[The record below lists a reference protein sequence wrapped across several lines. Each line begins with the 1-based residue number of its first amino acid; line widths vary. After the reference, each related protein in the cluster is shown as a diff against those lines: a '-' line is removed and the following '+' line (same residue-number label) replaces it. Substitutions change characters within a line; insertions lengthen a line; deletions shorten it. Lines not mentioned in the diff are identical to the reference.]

1 MKIYLDYNAT
11 TPVDKEVVQA
21 MQPYL
26 ADFFGNPSSSH
37 SYGIETKKAVENA
50 RKQVATLINCKPHEI
65 IFTSGGSESN
75 NYAIKGIAY
84 AYENRGNHIITST
97 IEHPAV
103 VEVCKFLERKGFNIS
118 YIPVDENGI
127 IKIEKLKKAITKQ
140 TILIT
145 VMHAN
150 NEIGTIQPIS
160 EIAKIAKK
168 NNIYFHTDAAQST
181 GKFPV
186 DVRELD
192 IDLLSIAGHKLYA
205 PKGIGAL
212 YIKEGVQLEKLIHGA
227 DHEQN
232 KRAGTE
238 NVLEIVGL
246 GKACDI
252 AHRYLYRNITHMHS
266 VRNLLF
272 SNLKEELP
280 NIKLNGH
287 PEHRL
292 PNTLNVSFPYI
303 EANILLNE
311 LENKGIAA
319 SAGAACH
326 TDSVDVSPVLTA
338 IKLSTDFAM
347 GTIRFSVGK
356 NTTEHEINRASQIII
371 ETIKQFNLDKK
382 EIKFSAKDYSE
393 IKLTKYTQGLGCA
406 CKLRPQELEKIL
418 KNIPLNENDPN
429 ILVAVKDSDDAA
441 VYKINE
447 DTALVQ
453 TTDFFTP
460 IVDNPYDFGAIAAA
474 NALSDIYAMGAEP
487 IFALNIVGFPSNR
500 LPMEIL
506 QEILKGA
513 HDKAEEAGISI
524 LGGHTIDDPEP
535 KYGMVVNGTAH
546 PNDIWTNSKAKVGD
560 AIILTKA
567 IGTGI
572 ISTAIKRGLVKKET
586 EQKVIQIMSTLNKY
600 SAEVLHKFKI
610 SACTDVTGFGLIGH
624 LSEITLASKVDVEI
638 LANSVPVIDET
649 WEFATSN
656 IIPGGSINNLSY
668 FSKYVDWAEN
678 ISEIEKSIL
687 CDAQTSGGL
696 LFTISENQKDEVLA
710 KLKDIGIESASHI
723 GNCIS
728 KGNGMISVKKNS

>member
-11 TPVDKEVVQA
+11 TPIDKEVAQA

-26 ADFFGNPSSSH
+26 ADYFGNPSSSH
-37 SYGIETKKAVENA
+37 SFGIETKKAVENA
-50 RKQVATLINCKPHEI
+50 RKQVANLINCKPHEI

-103 VEVCKFLERKGFNIS
+103 IEVCKYLERKGFKIS
-118 YIPVDENGI
+118 YIPVDEYGVI
-127 IKIEKLKKAITKQ
+127 DIKKLESAITKQ

-160 EIAKIAKK
+160 KIANIAQK
-168 NNIYFHTDAAQST
+168 NSIYFHTDAAQSA
-181 GKFPV
+181 GKYPV
-186 DVRELD
+186 DVKELGV
-192 IDLLSIAGHKLYA
+192 DLISLAGHKLYA

-246 GKACDI
+246 GKACEI
-252 AHRYLYRNITHMHS
+252 AHRYLYRNITHMQS
-266 VRNLLF
+266 VRNLLYN
-272 SNLKEELP
+272 NLKESIP

-292 PNTLNVSFPYI
+292 PNTLNISFPNI

-311 LENKGIAA
+311 LESKGIAA

-326 TDSVDVSPVLTA
+326 TDSIDVSPVLTA
-338 IKLSTDFAM
+338 IKLNTEYAM

-356 NTTEHEINRASQIII
+356 YTTDQEINRASEIII
-371 ETIKQFNLDKK
+371 ETVSQFNQDGKK
-382 EIKFSAKDYSE
+382 IKHSPDTDFSD

-418 KNIPLNENDPN
+418 KDIPVHNNPN
-429 ILVAVKDSDDAA
+429 ILIDTKNSDDAA
-441 VYKINE
+441 VYKINNE
-447 DTALVQ
+447 TALVQ
-453 TTDFFTP
+453 TVDFFTP
-460 IVDNPYDFGAIAAA
+460 VVDRPYDFGAIAAA
-474 NALSDIYAMGAEP
+474 NALSDIYAMGAKP
-487 IFALNIVGFPSNR
+487 IFALNIVGFPSAR
-500 LPMEIL
+500 LPMDVL
-506 QEILKGA
+506 KQILKGA
-513 HDKAEEAGISI
+513 QDKANEAGINI

-535 KYGMVVNGTAH
+535 KFGMVVSGIAH
-546 PNDIWTNSKAKVGD
+546 PDEILTNSRAKEGD
-560 AIILTKA
+560 AIILTKP
-567 IGTGI
+567 IGLGI
-572 ISTAIKRGLVKKET
+572 IATALKRGMVNKNTENFAIK
-586 EQKVIQIMSTLNKY
+586 IMSELNKY
-600 SAEVLHKFKI
+600 AAEIIRKFDVN
-610 SACTDVTGFGLIGH
+610 ACTDVTGFGLLGH
-624 LSEITLASKVDVEI
+624 LSEISLASKMDVDI
-638 LANSVPVIDET
+638 FSQQVPVIEEAR
-649 WEFATSN
+649 EFATSN
-656 IIPGGSINNLSY
+656 IIPGGSTNNLNH
-668 FSKYVDWAEN
+668 FSKYIDWDTN
-678 ISEIEKSIL
+678 LSEIEKIIL

-696 LFTISENQKDEVLA
+696 LFTIPMSQKDEVI
-710 KLKDIGIESASHI
+710 KQLKESGIEFASHI
-723 GNCIS
+723 GNCVS
-728 KGNGMISVKKNS
+728 KGNGVISVLKK

>member
-11 TPVDKEVVQA
+11 TPIDKEVAQA

-26 ADFFGNPSSSH
+26 ADYFGNPSSSH
-37 SYGIETKKAVENA
+37 SFGIETKKAVENA
-50 RKQVATLINCKPHEI
+50 RKQVANLINCKPHEI

-103 VEVCKFLERKGFNIS
+103 VEVCKYLERKGFKIS
-118 YIPVDENGI
+118 YIPVDEYGVI
-127 IKIEKLKKAITKQ
+127 DVKKLEKAITKQ

-160 EIAKIAKK
+160 EIAKIAQK
-168 NNIYFHTDAAQST
+168 NSIYFHTDAAQSA
-181 GKFPV
+181 GKYPV
-186 DVRELD
+186 DVKELGV
-192 IDLLSIAGHKLYA
+192 DLISLAGHKLYA

-252 AHRYLYRNITHMHS
+252 AHRYLYRNITHMQS
-266 VRNLLF
+266 VRNLLY
-272 SNLKEELP
+272 SNLKESIP

-287 PEHRL
+287 PELRL
-292 PNTLNVSFPYI
+292 PNTLSISFPNI

-311 LENKGIAA
+311 LESKGIAA

-338 IKLSTDFAM
+338 IKLNTEFAM
-347 GTIRFSVGK
+347 GTLRFSVGK
-356 NTTEHEINRASQIII
+356 YTTEQEINRASEIII
-371 ETIKQFNLDKK
+371 ETVSQFNPDGK
-382 EIKFSAKDYSE
+382 EIKYSTDTDFSD

-418 KNIPLNENDPN
+418 KDIPVHNNPN
-429 ILVAVKDSDDAA
+429 ILIDTNNSDDAA
-441 VYKINE
+441 VYKINSE
-447 DTALVQ
+447 TALVQ
-453 TTDFFTP
+453 TVDFFTP
-460 IVDNPYDFGAIAAA
+460 VVDNPYDFGAIAAA
-474 NALSDIYAMGAEP
+474 NALSDIYAMGAKP
-487 IFALNIVGFPSNR
+487 IFALNIVGFPSTR
-500 LPMEIL
+500 LPMEVL
-506 QEILKGA
+506 KQILKGA
-513 HDKAEEAGISI
+513 QDKATEAGISI
-524 LGGHTIDDPEP
+524 IGGHTIDDPEP
-535 KYGMVVNGTAH
+535 KYGMVVSGIAH
-546 PNDIWTNSKAKVGD
+546 PGEILTNSKAKEGD
-560 AIILTKA
+560 AIILTKP
-567 IGTGI
+567 IGLGI
-572 ISTAIKRGLVKKET
+572 IATALKRGMVNKITENFAIK
-586 EQKVIQIMSTLNKY
+586 IMSELNKY
-600 SAEVLHKFKI
+600 AADIINNFDI
-610 SACTDVTGFGLIGH
+610 NACTDVTGFGLLGH
-624 LSEITLASKVDVEI
+624 LSEISLASKMDVEI
-638 LANSVPVIDET
+638 FSQQVPVIEEA

-656 IIPGGSINNLSY
+656 IIPGGSTNNLNH
-668 FSKYVDWAEN
+668 FSKYIDWDTN
-678 ISEIEKSIL
+678 ISDIEKIIL

-696 LFTISENQKDEVLA
+696 LFTIPMSNKDEVI
-710 KLKDIGIESASHI
+710 KQLKESGIEFASHI
-723 GNCIS
+723 GNCVS
-728 KGNGMISVKKNS
+728 KGNGVISVFKK

>member
-11 TPVDKEVVQA
+11 TPIDKEVAQA

-26 ADFFGNPSSSH
+26 ADYFGNPSSSH
-37 SYGIETKKAVENA
+37 SFGIETKKAVENA
-50 RKQVATLINCKPHEI
+50 RKQVANLINCKPHEI

-75 NYAIKGIAY
+75 NYAIKGIAF

-103 VEVCKFLERKGFNIS
+103 IEVCKYLERKGFKIS
-118 YIPVDENGI
+118 YIPVDEYGVI
-127 IKIEKLKKAITKQ
+127 DIKKLESAITKQ

-160 EIAKIAKK
+160 KIANIAQK
-168 NNIYFHTDAAQST
+168 NSIYFHTDAAQSA
-181 GKFPV
+181 GKYPV
-186 DVRELD
+186 DIKELGV
-192 IDLLSIAGHKLYA
+192 DLISLAGHKLYA

-246 GKACDI
+246 GKACEI
-252 AHRYLYRNITHMHS
+252 AHRYLYRNITHMQS
-266 VRNLLF
+266 VRNLLYN
-272 SNLKEELP
+272 NLKESIP

-292 PNTLNVSFPYI
+292 PNTLNISFPNI

-311 LENKGIAA
+311 LESKGIAA

-326 TDSVDVSPVLTA
+326 TDSIDVSPVLTA
-338 IKLSTDFAM
+338 IKLNTEYAM

-356 NTTEHEINRASQIII
+356 YTTDQEINRASEIII
-371 ETIKQFNLDKK
+371 ETVSQFNQDGK
-382 EIKFSAKDYSE
+382 EIKHSPDTDFSD

-418 KNIPLNENDPN
+418 KDIPVHNNPN
-429 ILVAVKDSDDAA
+429 ILIDTKNSDDAA
-441 VYKINE
+441 VYKINNE
-447 DTALVQ
+447 TALVQ
-453 TTDFFTP
+453 TVDFFTP
-460 IVDNPYDFGAIAAA
+460 VVDRPYDFGAIAAA
-474 NALSDIYAMGAEP
+474 NALSDIYAMGAKP
-487 IFALNIVGFPSNR
+487 IFALNIVGFPSAR
-500 LPMEIL
+500 LPMNVL
-506 QEILKGA
+506 KQILKGA
-513 HDKAEEAGISI
+513 QDKANEAGINI

-535 KYGMVVNGTAH
+535 KFGMVVSGIAH
-546 PNDIWTNSKAKVGD
+546 PDEILTNSRAQEGD
-560 AIILTKA
+560 AIILTKP
-567 IGTGI
+567 IGLGI
-572 ISTAIKRGLVKKET
+572 IATALKRGMVNKNTENFAIK
-586 EQKVIQIMSTLNKY
+586 IMSELNKY
-600 SAEVLHKFKI
+600 AAEIIRKFDVN
-610 SACTDVTGFGLIGH
+610 ACTDVTGFGLLGH
-624 LSEITLASKVDVEI
+624 LSEISLASKMDVDI
-638 LANSVPVIDET
+638 FSQQVPVIEEAR
-649 WEFATSN
+649 EFATSN
-656 IIPGGSINNLSY
+656 IIPGGSTNNLNH
-668 FSKYVDWAEN
+668 FSKYIDWDTN
-678 ISEIEKSIL
+678 LSEIEKIIL

-696 LFTISENQKDEVLA
+696 LFTIPMSQKDEVI
-710 KLKDIGIESASHI
+710 KQLKESGIEFASHI

-728 KGNGMISVKKNS
+728 KGNGVISVLKK